1 MLARRASSLQA
12 VVRCFSTC
20 KVTFQQPR
28 LVGEEGEE
36 TAIRPAA
43 TQMSNMTD
51 VGSRSL
57 FSTDQDMFREQVRR
71 FMRDRLAPLQAE
83 FEEAGQPS
91 KEIWREMGSQ
101 GLLGVSTPAEVGGIG
116 GSFLEEAIVAE
127 EMSYAR
133 CASPAMAVH
142 STICMPY
149 LTHYGTAE
157 QQEKYMA
164 AMVAGECVASVGMT
178 EPDAG
183 SDLQG
188 IRTTAKKSGTDW
200 IINGSK
206 IYITNG
212 WLTDCCIVV
221 AKTANAKR
229 AAHGVSL
236 FLVDADTPGF
246 HKGRKLK
253 KLGLKAQ
260 DTAELFFE
268 DMRVPGSALLGKEN
282 GGFYQLME
290 QLPQERLIIA
300 VHSAAHC
307 EAMFEETR
315 AWVRQRKAFGRS
327 VADLQVVQHKLA
339 ELKTSIAVCRAF
351 IDQCLDLH
359 SAGKLCGEMASMS
372 KYWATDLENK
382 VAADCVQLHGGWGFM
397 WETQIAKSYA
407 DARVQTI
414 YGGTNEIMKELI
426 SRNIVKDK

>member
-1 MLARRASSLQA
+1 M
-12 VVRCFSTC
+12 
-20 KVTFQQPR
+20 
-28 LVGEEGEE
+28 
-36 TAIRPAA
+36 
-43 TQMSNMTD
+43 
-51 VGSRSL
+51 
-57 FSTDQDMFREQVRR
+57 RE
-71 FMRDRLAPLQAE
+71 RLAPLQSS
-83 FEEAGQPS
+83 FEEEGQPS

-101 GLLGVSTPAEVGGIG
+101 GMLGVSIPAEVGGIG
-116 GSFLEEAIVAE
+116 AGFLEEAIVAE
-127 EMSYAR
+127 EMSYAF

-149 LTHYGTAE
+149 LVHYGTKE
-157 QQEKYMA
+157 QQERYIP
-164 AMVAGECVASVGMT
+164 AMTAGECVASVGMT

-188 IRTTAKKSGTDW
+188 MRTTAKRDGDDW

-212 WLTDCCIVV
+212 WLTDCCILC
-221 AKTANAKR
+221 AKTKSDAKR
-229 AAHGVSL
+229 AAHGISL

-268 DMRVPGSALLGKEN
+268 DVRVPSSALLGKEN

-300 VHSAAHC
+300 AHSAAHC

-315 AWVRQRKAFGRS
+315 DWVRQRKAFGRT
-327 VADLQVVQHKLA
+327 VADLQTVQHKLA

-359 SAGKLCGEMASMS
+359 SQERLDSGMASMA

-382 VAADCVQLHGGWGFM
+382 VAADCLQLHGGWGFM
-397 WETQIAKSYA
+397 WETNIAKSYA

-426 SRNIVKDK
+426 SRNIVKG